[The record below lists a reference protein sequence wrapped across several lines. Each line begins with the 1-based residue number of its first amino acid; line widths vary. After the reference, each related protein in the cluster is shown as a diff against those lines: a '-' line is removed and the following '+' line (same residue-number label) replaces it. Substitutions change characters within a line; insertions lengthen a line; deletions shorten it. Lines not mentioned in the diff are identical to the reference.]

1 MKKCIRWPL
10 SCQVLVDQKPCL
22 TGILYY
28 LTEFSRYFC
37 TFVKGNNIRHTF
49 QPFLCFTDRMG
60 SLQRKGRV
68 TKESII
74 YQLKTLLD
82 VVRHL
87 MLPFTPAISMFSRS
101 LLINFIVCC
110 CFQPWP
116 RVHSV
121 VKLNI
126 STFKVAAKNC
136 SGLISYLKF
145 IQHIIQCR
153 IEKCFT
159 KSFSFSLQQNV
170 HVTVSSV
177 PR

>member
-1 MKKCIRWPL
+1 MKKYIRWPL

-74 YQLKTLLD
+74 YKLRTFLD
-82 VVRHL
+82 VGRHL
-87 MLPFTPAISMFSRS
+87 MLPFTPAIFFVSS
-101 LLINFIVCC
+101 L
-110 CFQPWP
+110 
-116 RVHSV
+116 RVVVFNPGHESPDSV

-126 STFKVAAKNC
+126 STFKVAEKNC

-145 IQHIIQCR
+145 IQQIIQCR
-153 IEKCFT
+153 IQKCFT
-159 KSFSFSLQQNV
+159 KSFCFSLKQNENCCCCCHLKV
-170 HVTVSSV
+170 E
-177 PR
+177 RY